1 MINFGSGSV
10 YTKNPDDN
18 WTKLGSI
25 NEIEVET
32 YTDDP
37 INTTIN
43 LLSNSFE
50 CVDLSDSFECVAKA
64 LKEFI
69 LEVTGLRNSILE
81 RCPNKKVVHL
91 ALNGRTR
98 RIRKKN
104 FNRAIKILE
113 EGRLMGI
120 DISKF

>member
-1 MINFGSGSV
+1 MINFGSGSI
-10 YTKNPDDN
+10 YTKNPDGD

-25 NEIEVET
+25 SEIEVET

-37 INTTIN
+37 INTAIN

-50 CVDLSDSFECVAKA
+50 CSLSNSFECIAKA
-64 LKEFI
+64 SKEFI
-69 LEVTGLRNSILE
+69 LAVTGLRNSILE
-81 RCPNKKVVHL
+81 YCPNKRVVHL

-113 EGRLMGI
+113 KGRLMGI
-120 DISKF
+120 DISKFE

>member
-1 MINFGSGSV
+1 MINFGSGSI
-10 YTKNPDDN
+10 YTKNPDGD

-25 NEIEVET
+25 SEIEVET

-43 LLSNSFE
+43 P
-50 CVDLSDSFECVAKA
+50 LSDSFEFIAKA
-64 LKEFI
+64 SKEFI
-69 LEVTGLRNSILE
+69 LAVTGLRNSILE
-81 RCPNKKVVHL
+81 CCPNKRVVHL

-113 EGRLMGI
+113 E
-120 DISKF
+120 S

>member
-1 MINFGSGSV
+1 MINFGSGSI

-32 YTDDP
+32 YADDS
-37 INTTIN
+37 INTTAIIDVFDTP
-43 LLSNSFE
+43 SNY
-50 CVDLSDSFECVAKA
+50 FECVAKA
-64 LKEFI
+64 SKEFI
-69 LEVTGLRNSILE
+69 LAVTGLRNSILE
-81 RCPNKKVVHL
+81 CCPNKRVVHL

-113 EGRLMGI
+113 EG
-120 DISKF
+120 

>member
-10 YTKNPDDN
+10 CTKNPDGN

-25 NEIEVET
+25 SEIEVET

-37 INTTIN
+37 INMTIN
-43 LLSNSFE
+43 L
-50 CVDLSDSFECVAKA
+50 LSDSFECVAKA
-64 LKEFI
+64 SKEFI
-69 LEVTGLRNSILE
+69 LAVTGLINSILE
-81 RCPNKKVVHL
+81 CCPNKKVVHL

-104 FNRAIKILE
+104 FNRTIKILE
-113 EGRLMGI
+113 EG
-120 DISKF
+120 

>member
-1 MINFGSGSV
+1 MINFGSGSI
-10 YTKNPDDN
+10 YTKNPDGN

-25 NEIEVET
+25 SENEVET

-37 INTTIN
+37 INTTIT

-50 CVDLSDSFECVAKA
+50 CIAKA
-64 LKEFI
+64 SKEFI
-69 LEVTGLRNSILE
+69 LAVTGLRNSILE
-81 RCPNKKVVHL
+81 CCPNKRVVHL

-120 DISKF
+120 DISKFQFEKFVSTL

>member
-1 MINFGSGSV
+1 MINFGSGSI
-10 YTKNPDDN
+10 YTKNPDGN

-25 NEIEVET
+25 SKNEVET

-50 CVDLSDSFECVAKA
+50 CIAKA
-64 LKEFI
+64 SKEFI
-69 LEVTGLRNSILE
+69 LAVTGLRNSILE
-81 RCPNKKVVHL
+81 CCPNKRVVHL

>member
-1 MINFGSGSV
+1 MINFGSGSI
-10 YTKNPDDN
+10 YTKNPDGD
-18 WTKLGSI
+18 WTKLESI

-37 INTTIN
+37 INTAIN

-50 CVDLSDSFECVAKA
+50 CSLSNSFECIAKA
-64 LKEFI
+64 SKEFI
-69 LEVTGLRNSILE
+69 LATTGLRNSILE
-81 RCPNKKVVHL
+81 CCPNKRVVRL

-113 EGRLMGI
+113 
-120 DISKF
+120 KANWH

>member
-1 MINFGSGSV
+1 MINFGSGSI
-10 YTKNPDDN
+10 YTKNPDGD

-32 YTDDP
+32 YTD
-37 INTTIN
+37 N

-50 CVDLSDSFECVAKA
+50 CSLSNSFECIAKA
-64 LKEFI
+64 SKEFI
-69 LEVTGLRNSILE
+69 LPITGLRNSILE
-81 RCPNKKVVHL
+81 CCPNKRVVHL

-113 EGRLMGI
+113 EGSLMGI
-120 DISKF
+120 DISKFE

>member
-10 YTKNPDDN
+10 YTKNPDGN
-18 WTKLGSI
+18 WTKLGSVS
-25 NEIEVET
+25 EIEVET

-50 CVDLSDSFECVAKA
+50 YIAKA
-64 LKEFI
+64 SKEFI
-69 LEVTGLRNSILE
+69 LAITGLRKSILE
-81 RCPNKKVVHL
+81 CCPNKRVVHL

-113 EGRLMGI
+113 RGRLMDI
-120 DISKF
+120 DKQIKIWNKRY

>member
-1 MINFGSGSV
+1 MINFGSGSI

-18 WTKLGSI
+18 WTKRGSI

-32 YTDDP
+32 YTDDL

-50 CVDLSDSFECVAKA
+50 CIAKA
-64 LKEFI
+64 SKEFI
-69 LEVTGLRNSILE
+69 LAVTGLRNLILE
-81 RCPNKKVVHL
+81 CCPNKRVVHL

-113 EGRLMGI
+113 GERLIGI
-120 DISKF
+120 DI

>member
-1 MINFGSGSV
+1 MINFGSGSI

-32 YTDDP
+32 YADDP
-37 INTTIN
+37 INTTAIIDVFDPP
-43 LLSNSFE
+43 SNYFE
-50 CVDLSDSFECVAKA
+50 YITKA
-64 LKEFI
+64 SKEFI
-69 LEVTGLRNSILE
+69 LAVTGLRNSILE
-81 RCPNKKVVHL
+81 CCPNKRVVHL

-113 EGRLMGI
+113 EG
-120 DISKF
+120 

>member
-1 MINFGSGSV
+1 MINFGSGSI
-10 YTKNPDDN
+10 YTKNPDGN

-25 NEIEVET
+25 SENEVET

-43 LLSNSFE
+43 LFSNSFE
-50 CVDLSDSFECVAKA
+50 YIAKVS
-64 LKEFI
+64 KEFI
-69 LEVTGLRNSILE
+69 LAITGLRNSILE
-81 RCPNKKVVHL
+81 YCPNKRVVHL

-104 FNRAIKILE
+104 FNRAIKILK
-113 EGRLMGI
+113 EG
-120 DISKF
+120 

>member
-1 MINFGSGSV
+1 MINFGSGSI
-10 YTKNPDDN
+10 YTKNHDGN

-25 NEIEVET
+25 SESEVET

-37 INTTIN
+37 INTTAIIDVFDPP
-43 LLSNSFE
+43 SNYFE
-50 CVDLSDSFECVAKA
+50 CIAKA
-64 LKEFI
+64 SKEFI
-69 LEVTGLRNSILE
+69 LAVTGLRNSILE
-81 RCPNKKVVHL
+81 CCPNKRVVHL

-113 EGRLMGI
+113 EG
-120 DISKF
+120 